1 MKIEQ
6 YFYTI
11 EIADTCSFSQ
21 AARNL
26 YISQPNLSHAVK
38 QIEEKVGYPLFERT
52 SKGTFPTSEGRAL
65 IERFRILKQE
75 YDQVQSLLDS
85 PRTKGQLYLNV
96 ASLNVSRTVL
106 AFSEVIKQFM
116 ASPINFSFIT
126 YSFLDELLPLVESS
140 QIDFAIIGNLTPFL
154 KQVTNKLSNHSIE
167 YFPFAEAPVCAIVGP
182 ENPLYR
188 REGPVTIKD
197 LYPYTII
204 QYGTPSKDANHSV
217 PYVLGLSAHAYGE
230 VHVNNSQLFYTTIQ
244 STSAVG
250 LVSSTPESFA
260 LYNPWENIRILPLS
274 DCHITAQY
282 GYIKSRRVPL
292 SDIANGLLK
301 NIMLLF

>member
-6 YFYTI
+6 LFYAI

-38 QIEEKVGYPLFERT
+38 QLEEKVGFPIFDRT
-52 SKGTFPTSEGRAL
+52 PKGTFPTPEGRVL

-75 YDQVQSLLDS
+75 YDQVQDLLNS
-85 PRTKGQLYLNV
+85 PRSRGQLHLNV
-96 ASLNVSRTVL
+96 ASLNVNRTVL
-106 AFSEVIKQFM
+106 AFSEVIQQYLK
-116 ASPINFSFIT
+116 SPINFSFLT
-126 YSFLDELLPLVESS
+126 YSFLDELLPLVETS
-140 QIDFAIIGNLTPFL
+140 QVDFAIIGNLSPFV

-167 YFPFAEAPVCAIVGP
+167 YFPFSDAPVCAIVGP
-182 ENPLYR
+182 ENPLYKSQDSI
-188 REGPVTIKD
+188 TIKD

-204 QYGTPSKDANHSV
+204 QYGSPTRDPHHSV

-244 STSAVG
+244 NTSAVG
-250 LVSSTPESFA
+250 LVSTTPESFA
-260 LYNPWENIRILPLS
+260 LYNSWEKLRLLPLA
-274 DCHITAQY
+274 DCNITAQY
-282 GYIKSRRVPL
+282 AYIKSRRLPL
-292 SDIANGLLK
+292 SDIATGLLK